1 MPVSS
6 GGRERKKYQA
16 KRKACTR
23 LNRSGSPRIDYIS
36 RWLLDKRTFGE
47 RVGERRERKRERE
60 KEKERVTAEKQWEG
74 HRGKVRSVEVWWL
87 GKLANGRK
95 TQDLFDTWWITA
107 RENRRIFFPSPFSH
121 SPASREKMD
130 PANGVCRSKLL
141 CAKIEL
147 YIVLSV
153 YHVTSIWVLLM
164 WEMATQEFKFR
175 NYFRTFG
182 VARVKPADEKGLSV
196 DKKIKNKRKTREKIS
211 LFDQFVYRTHW
222 IRTFLPTSYL

>member
-1 MPVSS
+1 MPVGS

-16 KRKACTR
+16 ERKACTR

-36 RWLLDKRTFGE
+36 RWLLDKRTFVE
-47 RVGERRERKRERE
+47 RVDERGGRETVG
-60 KEKERVTAEKQWEG
+60 EKERVTAEKQWEG
-74 HRGKVRSVEVWWL
+74 YRGKVHSVEVWWL

-107 RENRRIFFPSPFSH
+107 RENRRIFFPSPFSR

-147 YIVLSV
+147 YIVLSPLV
-153 YHVTSIWVLLM
+153 RVPRHIHLGPFNVGNGHAGIQIPKLL
-164 WEMATQEFKFR
+164 
-175 NYFRTFG
+175 
-182 VARVKPADEKGLSV
+182 
-196 DKKIKNKRKTREKIS
+196 
-211 LFDQFVYRTHW
+211 
-222 IRTFLPTSYL
+222 